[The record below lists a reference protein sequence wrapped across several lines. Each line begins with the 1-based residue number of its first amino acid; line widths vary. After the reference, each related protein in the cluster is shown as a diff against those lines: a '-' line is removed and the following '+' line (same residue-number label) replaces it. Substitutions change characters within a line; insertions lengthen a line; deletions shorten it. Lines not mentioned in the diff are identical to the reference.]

1 MNILVDDKPLV
12 LESQSWQSFEEFCS
26 TCSKQLMPEG
36 RVIRAVS
43 VDGEEVNCNVPPSEN
58 NLRSAKEIAIR
69 TCLFEELV
77 HLALEYQTTLS
88 KNGAKEVLQLST
100 DCLIDLPKQTF
111 DRWNAVLDSLKS
123 LVRFVPQFLAF
134 EYLIDPKSLN
144 SDTTEAMLTERITRL
159 QQAVEVSRKALEAQ
173 DIVLFSD
180 TLELQF
186 LPWLKEHEAMSA
198 KYLAAYQNA
207 HSSEK

>member
-12 LESQSWQSFEEFCS
+12 LESHNWQSFEEFCS

-77 HLALEYQTTLS
+77 QLALEYQTTLS

-134 EYLIDPKSLN
+134 EYLIDPQSLN

-198 KYLAAYQNA
+198 KYLGAYQNA